1 VVRWSFSL
9 LLCLQVLLSAGPA
22 AARPP
27 GDDAERQ
34 QRRAELRQQL
44 EAERDRWRADG
55 QRGGHRGGPPHGSL
69 PPPGHGGHHGGAR
82 LSPEERRALRQ
93 DLREQRP

>member
-1 VVRWSFSL
+1 VVRRSFSL

-27 GDDAERQ
+27 GDEGARE
-34 QRRAELRQQL
+34 QRRMELRQQL
-44 EAERDRWRADG
+44 EVERERWRADG
-55 QRGGHRGGPPHGSL
+55 QRGAHRGGPPQGVG
-69 PPPGHGGHHGGAR
+69 PPGHGAQHGGAR

-93 DLREQRP
+93 ELRQQRH

>member
-1 VVRWSFSL
+1 VARWSFCL
-9 LLCLQVLLSAGPA
+9 LWCVQVLLSAGPA

-27 GDDAERQ
+27 GDEGERQ
-34 QRRAELRQQL
+34 QRRMELRQQL

-55 QRGGHRGGPPHGSL
+55 PRGGPRGGPPRDAA
-69 PPPGHGGHHGGAR
+69 PPGHAGPHGGAR

-93 DLREQRP
+93 ELRQQRP